1 MHNMVA
7 CQMCLVCWHDVIT
20 GLKFNVH
27 FLSITS
33 EEKMLLQGVGL
44 EEYHKYS
51 MSALTS
57 SQLSNMAGN
66 ACLDLNRGKWCRHSS
81 SQVLCPKN
89 GSCPGSVANQV

>member
-1 MHNMVA
+1 
-7 CQMCLVCWHDVIT
+7 MCLVGRHDVIT
-20 GLKFNVH
+20 GLKKFNVH

-57 SQLSNMAGN
+57 SQLS
-66 ACLDLNRGKWCRHSS
+66 KWLAMR
-81 SQVLCPKN
+81 VLI
-89 GSCPGSVANQV
+89 